1 MNTSNDMDTTNISDL
16 PIIPNNPPN
25 NSEELMENMNLN
37 KNNVMID
44 NKVLQPKELNKKNV
58 TFNEN
63 VQYDIE
69 QKQKL
74 KQNKTIQQG
83 FHFKIE
89 YKVIIFATFLFFIF
103 NDIKFRKYILNILVQ
118 IFGSFL
124 KTETNQMTLLGMLFY
139 SIFYGL
145 ILLLLVTFIDLTSLQ
160 LLL

>member
-63 VQYDIE
+63 VQYDTE

>member
-63 VQYDIE
+63 VQYDT
-69 QKQKL
+69 QQKL